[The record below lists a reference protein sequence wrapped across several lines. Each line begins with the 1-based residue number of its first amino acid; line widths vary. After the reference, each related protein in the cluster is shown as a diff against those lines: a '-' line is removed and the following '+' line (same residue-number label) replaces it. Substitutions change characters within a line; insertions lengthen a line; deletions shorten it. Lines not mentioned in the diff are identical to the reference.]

1 MDGFTGYKTAA
12 VEAID
17 TVTTVMDPFH
27 VVALVGDKLDRC
39 RQRVQQETL
48 GHRGRSGDPLYGI
61 RRVARTREALLTER
75 HAAAAPRQSS
85 HR

>member
-1 MDGFTGYKTAA
+1 MSWLEAQTTAFRDRVEIAA

-39 RQRVQQETL
+39 PRPA
-48 GHRGRSGDPLYGI
+48 GDAGASGAF
-61 RRVARTREALLTER
+61 R
-75 HAAAAPRQSS
+75 
-85 HR
+85 